1 MVAKSDF
8 TAADRIDI
16 QFACKEVCRRMS
28 APCESEDDE
37 KRGSLCEVASACCGA
52 VQVPGTAAQY
62 GCNRGARTSPD
73 AEEPESPRMSVTRC
87 TELTSS
93 RAGPHRN
100 RDVQWRGGVLRRR
113 ERSVRGS
120 RFCELASRLDWSPQQ
135 RACEHGLKSR
145 HCGAPGSRKVRHLE
159 VRTLWLQDQVD
170 RGLIQ
175 VAKIVGQTIACIKFF
190 DGRTLQE
197 MLSLLPLCFTGGR
210 HALAPQ
216 LHGQIQVLMSDECSK
231 SQ

>member
-1 MVAKSDF
+1 MAARSDF
-8 TAADRIDI
+8 TVADCIDI

-37 KRGSLCEVASACCGA
+37 KRGSLCEVASACFGA

-62 GCNRGARTSPD
+62 GCNRGHGLRRMQKNQKVREWRLRDARNSPHQELGHTVIAMSSGE
-73 AEEPESPRMSVTRC
+73 AEYCGVVNGACEAVGFLSLLQD
-87 TELTSS
+87 LTSRRSNVRVSTDSS
-93 RAGPHRN
+93 RGIAVR
-100 RDVQWRGGVLRRR
+100 QGV
-113 ERSVRGS
+113 G
-120 RFCELASRLDWSPQQ
+120 
-135 RACEHGLKSR
+135 
-145 HCGAPGSRKVRHLE
+145 KVRHLE

-175 VAKIVGQTIACIKFF
+175 VAKIVGQTIACTKYF

-210 HALAPQ
+210 HALGPQ